1 MSKKILNDK
10 KICFIVCV
18 NNSRCWEECLLYLE
32 RLVIPEGYDVD
43 IITIEDAKSIT
54 SGYNE
59 GMKASDAKYKIYMH
73 QDVFITDIYFL
84 QEMLDVFDIDES
96 IGMLGIVGTYKM
108 PSDAV
113 MWNADR
119 VFGIYCKYNLNTDLC
134 YQYIKPQKENI
145 AYVDVIDGL
154 LMATQYDAEWRED
167 IFKEWDFYDASQ
179 SMEFHRKGYEV
190 VVPQLNKPLCVHD
203 DGYILK
209 LGNYDENR
217 KKFLKE
223 YGDEIKG

>member
-1 MSKKILNDK
+1 MKEKILIENR
-10 KICFIVCV
+10 ICFIVCV
-18 NNSRCWEECLLYLE
+18 NNVSCWEECLLYLE
-32 RLVIPEGYDVD
+32 RLIIPEGYEVD
-43 IITIEDAKSIT
+43 IITIEDAKSMT

-59 GMKASDAKYKIYMH
+59 GMAASDAKYKIYMH

-84 QEMLDVFDIDES
+84 QEMLDVFRMDGK
-96 IGMLGIVGTYKM
+96 IGMLGIVGTYHM

-119 VFGIYCKYNLNTDLC
+119 AFGIYCKYNQSIDLC
-134 YQYIKPQKENI
+134 YQYIEPKKENI

-154 LMATQYDAEWRED
+154 LMATQYDVEWRED
-167 IFKEWDFYDASQ
+167 IFTEWDFYDASQ
-179 SMEFHRKGYEV
+179 SMEFQRRGYHV
-190 VVPQLNKPLCVHD
+190 VVPRLNKPLCVHD

-217 KKFLKE
+217 KKFLEE